1 MNTKTL
7 KQFSSRNSDIVWW
20 SGLLQPDAGASLECI
35 LGYLGLPKTVWHSHL
50 ISSVTPVLLM
60 LLFAVIK
67 DVPSALMVGSNCFL
81 PRRWWTTDLSL
92 SSPAALGAAGA
103 VRAALSGRPTGLV
116 AQRHSGGAAKG
127 PCDIPYQRIST
138 TVCILGVGALGAEDG
153 PEAFYSLATS
163 DPFSSIA
170 YGRQYPRSAFCVDCA
185 LARCTVPESQV
196 ECHRSFA
203 THHGIVDD
211 HPFQLHDRK

>member
-35 LGYLGLPKTVWHSHL
+35 LGYLGLPKT
-50 ISSVTPVLLM
+50 
-60 LLFAVIK
+60 VIK